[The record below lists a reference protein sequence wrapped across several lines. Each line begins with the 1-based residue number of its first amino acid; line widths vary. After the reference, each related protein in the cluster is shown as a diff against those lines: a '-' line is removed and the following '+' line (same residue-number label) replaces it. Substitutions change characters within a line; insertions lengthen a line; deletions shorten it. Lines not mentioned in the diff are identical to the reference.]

1 MGRSN
6 KSLFRAGRGRSVSRR
21 AQLVWAA
28 LVGAMTVVGG
38 GLFLMDR
45 GLPTASGDGLT
56 LTPLM
61 ATATPDTVEVVFNT
75 PAPLDKSRWLSIVIH
90 DSGSP
95 VGNPASLDAQA
106 RANNLRGLGYHFVIG
121 NGNGMEDGQLAIGRR
136 WLDQAPGAHAAGANG
151 DWYNRHS
158 IGICL
163 VGDGN
168 RKPFTQAQ
176 VRRLVQLVD
185 SLCREFKIPPGKVVL
200 HSQICNMEDPGRLFP
215 EATLRAQLS
224 RNP

>member
-1 MGRSN
+1 MSPRDCVDSPAGGTWRGVEFHSSRTSLMGRSN

-45 GLPTASGDGLT
+45 GLPTASGDSLT

-61 ATATPDTVEVVFNT
+61 ATASPDTVEVVFNT

-106 RANNLRGLGYHFVIG
+106 R
-121 NGNGMEDGQLAIGRR
+121 
-136 WLDQAPGAHAAGANG
+136 
-151 DWYNRHS
+151 
-158 IGICL
+158 
-163 VGDGN
+163 
-168 RKPFTQAQ
+168 
-176 VRRLVQLVD
+176 
-185 SLCREFKIPPGKVVL
+185 
-200 HSQICNMEDPGRLFP
+200 
-215 EATLRAQLS
+215 
-224 RNP
+224 

>member
-1 MGRSN
+1 ME
-6 KSLFRAGRGRSVSRR
+6 
-21 AQLVWAA
+21 
-28 LVGAMTVVGG
+28 
-38 GLFLMDR
+38 R
-45 GLPTASGDGLT
+45 GLPTAAADGLT

-61 ATATPDTVEVVFNT
+61 ATSAPDTVEVIFNT
-75 PAPLDKSRWLSIVIH
+75 PKPLDNARWQSIVIH

-121 NGNGMEDGQLAIGRR
+121 NGNGMDDGQLAVGSR
-136 WLDQAPGAHAAGANG
+136 WLNQMPGAHAAGPKA

-163 VGDGN
+163 IGDGN
-168 RKPFTQAQ
+168 RNRFTPAQ
-176 VRRLVQLVD
+176 MRRLVQLVD
-185 SLCREFKIPPGKVVL
+185 ALCREFKIPPDKVVL
-200 HSQICNMEDPGRLFP
+200 HSQICSTDDPGSLFS